1 MAVVFDA
8 SIALAWV
15 LNEQH
20 SQFAE
25 ETIRNAMAAGAAAPA
40 LFWLETSNALR
51 SRLLRQTIDVS
62 ERDAAL
68 GDLVALT
75 IETDTDLGAREL
87 ASIVAL
93 SDRHRLT
100 TYDATYLE
108 LALRRSW
115 SLATLD
121 EALARA
127 GRAEGL
133 AVITP

>member
-1 MAVVFDA
+1 MAVVLDA
-8 SIALAWV
+8 SMALAWI
-15 LNEQH
+15 LKEPH

-25 ETIRNAMAAGAAAPA
+25 ETVRNAMAGGAAAPA

-51 SRLLRQTIDVS
+51 SRLLRQTIDVP

-75 IETDTDLGAREL
+75 IETDANLGPRELGA
-87 ASIVAL
+87 IVAL

-133 AVITP
+133 TVITP